1 MHLSNTCVAFAAD
14 AGVESAVA
22 LVKRL
27 LGEDGATRVLVF
39 CGAQS
44 EEHAEPL
51 EQLLALKDRHL
62 DRLSLS
68 FVMDREANEAELL
81 RGRLDAAKIDAL
93 AAKLFDAKSVREYHV
108 YGSPE
113 LGNDVTTVL
122 TKLGVDATRIHRARL
137 KETRLKE
144 KGKDHAPAAHPS
156 ATTGATPKTAAIP
169 AGAPTAPQASAEQ
182 AHAASAANP
191 SATTSTAP
199 KTVAIPDNASQTRVE
214 FVMDGRRRAFSMHTG
229 TESILD
235 AAARANIDL
244 PFSCKA
250 GVCSTC
256 RTKLVRGQV
265 EMRENYALEDWE
277 LEQGFIL
284 ACQSHAKTPE
294 IELNY
299 DEK

>member
-1 MHLSNTCVAFAAD
+1 VAFAAD

-27 LGEDGATRVLVF
+27 LGEDAATRVLVF
-39 CGAQS
+39 CGAQG

-51 EQLLALKDRHL
+51 EELLALKDRHL

-68 FVMDREANEAELL
+68 FLMDREPDEAELL
-81 RGRLDAAKIDAL
+81 RGPLDAAKIDAL

-108 YGSPE
+108 YGSPK
-113 LGNDVTTVL
+113 LGDDVTAVL
-122 TKLGVDATRIHRARL
+122 TKLGVEPTRIHRARM
-137 KETRLKE
+137 
-144 KGKDHAPAAHPS
+144 KDHATSPSASTSTASTRGASANDASSAAHPS
-156 ATTGATPKTAAIP
+156 VTKSTAPKTAAIP
-169 AGAPTAPQASAEQ
+169 
-182 AHAASAANP
+182 
-191 SATTSTAP
+191 
-199 KTVAIPDNASQTRVE
+199 DNANETRVS
-214 FVMDGRRRAFSMHTG
+214 FIMDGRRRSFSMHKD
-229 TESILD
+229 ESILD
-235 AAARANIDL
+235 AAAKANIDL

-256 RTKLVRGQV
+256 RTKLVRGEV
-265 EMRENYALEDWE
+265 EMLQNYALEDWE

>member
-1 MHLSNTCVAFAAD
+1 MAFAAD

-27 LGEDGATRVLVF
+27 LGEDATTRVLVF

-51 EQLLALKDRHL
+51 EALLALKDRHI

-68 FVMDREANEAELL
+68 FVMDRESGEAELL
-81 RGRLDAAKIDAL
+81 RGRLDADKIDAL
-93 AAKLFDAKSVREYHV
+93 ASKLFDAKAVREYHV
-108 YGSPE
+108 YGPAE
-113 LGNDVTTVL
+113 LGDDVIAAL
-122 TKLGVDATRIHRARL
+122 TKLGVDTSRIHRAPVRDRSTL
-137 KETRLKE
+137 STPSSTSPPKHR
-144 KGKDHAPAAHPS
+144 APAARSGATTPS
-156 ATTGATPKTAAIP
+156 ASAKSIESVETGAPAAR
-169 AGAPTAPQASAEQ
+169 AG
-182 AHAASAANP
+182 
-191 SATTSTAP
+191 ATTSTAP
-199 KTVAIPDNASQTRVE
+199 NTAAIPTNANDTRVS
-214 FVMDGRRRAFSMHTG
+214 FVMDGRRRSFSMHTNS
-229 TESILD
+229 ESILD
-235 AAARANIDL
+235 AAARSGIDL

-256 RTKLVRGQV
+256 RTKLIRGEV